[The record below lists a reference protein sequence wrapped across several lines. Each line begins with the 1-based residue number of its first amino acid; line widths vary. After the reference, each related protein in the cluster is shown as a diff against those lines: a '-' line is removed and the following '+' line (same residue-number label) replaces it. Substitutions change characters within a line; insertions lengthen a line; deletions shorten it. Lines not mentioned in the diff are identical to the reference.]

1 MALARKLQL
10 VVLATIVAA
19 VAVVAVVF
27 LLYPPVV
34 TRQSLVALGT
44 LLALGLFSTL
54 LDFRITESGTTTSV
68 DFIPLLGAILLI
80 GPAFALVVTVVLF
93 VFRHTILHK
102 KPAYKWLFNTSQ
114 RLLAVSAASF
124 FFVWFG
130 GVPSLESLDFRQ
142 SFPPFLL
149 AVVAY
154 FVVNACAVVY
164 VISVSEE
171 KPFSTIWRK
180 VAGHLIVFDVAIS
193 PLAYMVALFYV
204 LWGSATVLL
213 AILPL
218 IGLRYSYGVNVEL
231 QQLNH
236 DLLRVLVKTIEGR
249 DAYTSGHSLRVAER
263 SRRIA
268 EHMELSHKLVRLI
281 ETGALL
287 HDIGKIDMAYS
298 EILRQAGP
306 LTPLQRDLIRAHPD
320 KGVEI
325 VSNVRS
331 IDKKILECIQ
341 HHHEWY
347 DGSGYPA
354 GLSQTDI
361 PIGARIIM
369 VADSID
375 AMATDRPY
383 RAALSSEDI
392 RRELLENRGTQ
403 FDADVVRVAL
413 AGGILDDQED
423 KLNKS
428 VKETRNQLMVK
439 PMRKVGVH

>member
-268 EHMELSHKLVRLI
+268 EHMALSHKLVRLI
-281 ETGALL
+281 G
-287 HDIGKIDMAYS
+287 
-298 EILRQAGP
+298 
-306 LTPLQRDLIRAHPD
+306 
-320 KGVEI
+320 
-325 VSNVRS
+325 
-331 IDKKILECIQ
+331 
-341 HHHEWY
+341 
-347 DGSGYPA
+347 
-354 GLSQTDI
+354 
-361 PIGARIIM
+361 
-369 VADSID
+369 
-375 AMATDRPY
+375 
-383 RAALSSEDI
+383 RAA
-392 RRELLENRGTQ
+392 
-403 FDADVVRVAL
+403 
-413 AGGILDDQED
+413 
-423 KLNKS
+423 
-428 VKETRNQLMVK
+428 
-439 PMRKVGVH
+439 P

>member
-1 MALARKLQL
+1 
-10 VVLATIVAA
+10 
-19 VAVVAVVF
+19 
-27 LLYPPVV
+27 
-34 TRQSLVALGT
+34 
-44 LLALGLFSTL
+44 
-54 LDFRITESGTTTSV
+54 
-68 DFIPLLGAILLI
+68 
-80 GPAFALVVTVVLF
+80 
-93 VFRHTILHK
+93 
-102 KPAYKWLFNTSQ
+102 
-114 RLLAVSAASF
+114 
-124 FFVWFG
+124 
-130 GVPSLESLDFRQ
+130 
-142 SFPPFLL
+142 
-149 AVVAY
+149 
-154 FVVNACAVVY
+154 
-164 VISVSEE
+164 
-171 KPFSTIWRK
+171 
-180 VAGHLIVFDVAIS
+180 
-193 PLAYMVALFYV
+193 
-204 LWGSATVLL
+204 
-213 AILPL
+213 
-218 IGLRYSYGVNVEL
+218 
-231 QQLNH
+231 
-236 DLLRVLVKTIEGR
+236 
-249 DAYTSGHSLRVAER
+249 
-263 SRRIA
+263 
-268 EHMELSHKLVRLI
+268 
-281 ETGALL
+281 
-287 HDIGKIDMAYS
+287 MAYS

-428 VKETRNQLMVK
+428 VKETRNQPMVK